1 MSKLRGADAV
11 AQTLARAGVKHL
23 FSLSGNHIM
32 PLYDA
37 ALDADL
43 AITHTRHEGA
53 AVHMADAWGRLTGEP
68 GIAVLTGGPGHA
80 NGIGALYTALASESP
95 MVLLSGH
102 APLRELGQGSFQ
114 EMAQAEMAAPVVKAS
129 WTTQSAATLGDD
141 VARAL
146 RIATS
151 GRPGPVHLSLPF
163 DLLEASI
170 DAPPLPDAFRAPQQ
184 LLDEA
189 AAGLVS
195 ELLAR
200 AKRPLVLAG
209 AVMASD
215 RSCGLRAKLA
225 DALAVPVICMESPR
239 GLNDPAQGALADV
252 VSRADAIV
260 LLGKLP
266 DFTLRFGRPP
276 AIAEACRVAVIDPE
290 AGALQRAL
298 DVLGSARIALGA
310 VADTLAAAQQL
321 VERRSDRKAD
331 GWTEEV
337 EAALRFRPPEWDSI
351 ATRADG
357 PVHPVEVGRAVQ
369 SLVDASRDP
378 VLVSDG
384 GEFGQWAQACVS
396 APTRVINGQ
405 GGSIGS
411 AIPFAL
417 AARIARP
424 KSTIVA
430 MTGDGACGFH
440 LLEIETAV
448 RSGLPVVVVVGN
460 DACWNAEHQIQLRTY
475 GKERAHSCE
484 LAPTRYDQVAIAL
497 GAHGELVTSAADLPA
512 ALARAAASGK
522 PALVNVMIERLPA
535 PTVGAAPRAAH

>member
-1 MSKLRGADAV
+1 MTTPRGADIV
-11 AQTLARAGVKHL
+11 AQTLARAGVKQL

-80 NGIGALYTALASESP
+80 NGVGALYTALASESP

-114 EMAQAEMAAPVVKAS
+114 EMAQADMAAPVVKAS
-129 WTTQSAATLGDD
+129 WTSQSAATLGDD
-141 VARAL
+141 VARAI
-146 RIATS
+146 RVATS

-163 DLLEASI
+163 DLLEANV
-170 DAPPLPDAFRAPQQ
+170 DAPSVSGAFRAPPQR
-184 LLDEA
+184 LDEA
-189 AAGLVS
+189 AVDAVS
-195 ELLAR
+195 RLLAQAR
-200 AKRPLVLAG
+200 RPLVLAG

-215 RSCGLRAKLA
+215 RSHGLRERLA
-225 DALAVPVICMESPR
+225 DALGVPVICMESPR
-239 GLNDPAQGALADV
+239 GLNDPAQGTLADV

-266 DFTLRFGRPP
+266 DFTLRFGKPP
-276 AIAEACRVAVIDPE
+276 AIAEACRIAVVDPE
-290 AGALQRAL
+290 AAVLQRAL
-298 DVLGSARIALGA
+298 DVLGSPRVVLGA

-321 VERRSDRKAD
+321 TDRSPGPKAD

-337 EAALRFRPPEWDSI
+337 EAALRFRPPEWEAI

-369 SLVDASRDP
+369 ALVDASRDP

-384 GEFGQWAQACVS
+384 GEFGQWAQACVA

-417 AARIARP
+417 AAKIARP
-424 KSTIVA
+424 GAEVVA

-440 LLEIETAV
+440 LLELETAV
-448 RSGLPVVVVVGN
+448 RNGLAFVVVVGN
-460 DACWNAEHQIQLRTY
+460 DACWNAEHQIQLRAY
-475 GKERAHSCE
+475 GKARAHSCE

-497 GAHGELVTSAADLPA
+497 GAHGELVTSAAGLPA

-535 PTVGAAPRAAH
+535 PTVGAARSS

>member
-1 MSKLRGADAV
+1 MTKIRGADIV
-11 AQTLARAGVKHL
+11 ALTLARAGVKHL

-37 ALDADL
+37 ALDAGL

-80 NGIGALYTALASESP
+80 NGVGALYTALASESP

-114 EMAQAEMAAPVVKAS
+114 EMAQADMAAPVVKAS
-129 WTTQSAATLGDD
+129 WTSQSAATLGDD
-141 VARAL
+141 VARAI
-146 RIATS
+146 RVATS

-163 DLLEASI
+163 DLLEANV
-170 DAPPLPDAFRAPQQ
+170 DAPSVSGAFRAPAQP
-184 LLDEA
+184 LDEA
-189 AAGLVS
+189 VVDAVS
-195 ELLAR
+195 RLLAQAR
-200 AKRPLVLAG
+200 RPLVLAG

-215 RSCGLRAKLA
+215 RSHGLRVRLA
-225 DALAVPVICMESPR
+225 DALGVPVICMESPR

-266 DFTLRFGRPP
+266 DFTLRFGKPP
-276 AIAEACRVAVIDPE
+276 AIAEACRIAVIDPE
-290 AGALQRAL
+290 AAALQRAL
-298 DVLGSARIALGA
+298 DVLGSPRVVLGA

-321 VERRSDRKAD
+321 ADRSPGPKAD

-337 EAALRFRPPEWDSI
+337 EAALRFRPPEWESI

-357 PVHPVEVGRAVQ
+357 PVHPIEVGRAVQ
-369 SLVDASRDP
+369 ALVDASRDP

-384 GEFGQWAQACVS
+384 GEFGQWAQACVT

-417 AARIARP
+417 AAKIARP
-424 KSTIVA
+424 GAEVVA

-440 LLEIETAV
+440 LLELETAV
-448 RSGLPVVVVVGN
+448 RNGLAFVVVVGN
-460 DACWNAEHQIQLRTY
+460 DACWNAEHQIQLRAY
-475 GKERAHSCE
+475 GKARAHSCE

-497 GAHGELVTSAADLPA
+497 GAHGALVTSAAGLPA

-535 PTVGAAPRAAH
+535 PTVGAARSS